1 MPSLFLKPG
10 DPAPGFAL
18 PAANREGEVSSDDYR
33 GRSPVLVGLFRGLH
47 CPFCRRQVV
56 QLGTLKQ
63 KLATLGVETLAV
75 VNTPLERA
83 RLYFK
88 HRPAQVLIAAD
99 PEAKTHRSFRLP
111 QGEIVENEA
120 QSLWPLRMTVGQLQA
135 ARINP
140 TGELSAPLDP
150 FAANDALNQ
159 REGFEP
165 TEVDQ
170 QIAAAHGTQLAGYF
184 LIDRNGII
192 RWLFIEAA
200 ERVGDLA
207 KFPGEEEILG
217 AARRLEN

>member
-150 FAANDALNQ
+150 FAA
-159 REGFEP
+159 
-165 TEVDQ
+165 
-170 QIAAAHGTQLAGYF
+170 
-184 LIDRNGII
+184 
-192 RWLFIEAA
+192 
-200 ERVGDLA
+200 
-207 KFPGEEEILG
+207 ILDSSG
-217 AARRLEN
+217 C